1 MNYIIVTNQWMA
13 ERGLFPLPTM
23 RKSKDGMKIILH
35 EDFFNVI
42 GIDHSDLVSYPHN
55 SEQLNTILSGEE
67 WAYSEQDSTASPDY
81 IQAAAI
87 HNLMQLTKTGIQS
100 MSMTSVE
107 ALNMADFYPD
117 WSEGVE
123 VKKGERYNCDGSLW
137 EVITAHTT
145 QANWKPSQYT
155 LSLWKKVQAEH
166 AGTLEDPIPY
176 EQGMALEKGKYYTQY
191 DVIYECIMGTE
202 TGQPYDLYQL
212 NTLVTPVD

>member
-23 RKSKDGMKIILH
+23 RKSKDGTKIILH

-67 WAYSEQDSTASPDY
+67 WAYSEQDATASPDY

-100 MSMTSVE
+100 MSMTSAE
-107 ALNMADFYPD
+107 ALNVADFYPD

-123 VKKGERYNCDGSLW
+123 VKTGERYNCDGSLW

-145 QANWKPSQYT
+145 QANWKPSQDT

>member
-23 RKSKDGMKIILH
+23 RKSKDGTKIILH

-67 WAYSEQDSTASPDY
+67 WAYSEQDATASPDY

-100 MSMTSVE
+100 MSMTSAE
-107 ALNMADFYPD
+107 ALNVADFYPD
-117 WSEGVE
+117 WSESIE
-123 VKKGERYNCDGSLW
+123 VKTGERYNCDGSLW

-145 QANWKPSQYT
+145 QANWKPSQDT

>member
-1 MNYIIVTNQWMA
+1 
-13 ERGLFPLPTM
+13 
-23 RKSKDGMKIILH
+23 
-35 EDFFNVI
+35 
-42 GIDHSDLVSYPHN
+42 
-55 SEQLNTILSGEE
+55 
-67 WAYSEQDSTASPDY
+67 
-81 IQAAAI
+81 
-87 HNLMQLTKTGIQS
+87 MQLTKTGIQS
-100 MSMTSVE
+100 MSMTSAE
-107 ALNMADFYPD
+107 ALNVADFYPD

-123 VKKGERYNCDGSLW
+123 VKTGERYNCDGSLW

-145 QANWKPSQYT
+145 QASWKPSQDT

>member
-1 MNYIIVTNQWMA
+1 MS

-67 WAYSEQDSTASPDY
+67 WTYSEQDATASPDY
-81 IQAAAI
+81 IQVAAI
-87 HNLMQLTKTGIQS
+87 HNLMSLTKTGIQS
-100 MSMTSVE
+100 MSLTPTE
-107 ALNMADFYPD
+107 ALNVADFYPE
-117 WSEGVE
+117 WSEGIE
-123 VKKGERYNCDGSLW
+123 VKEGERYNCDGSLW
-137 EVITAHTT
+137 EVITTHTT
-145 QANWKPSQYT
+145 QANWKPSQDT